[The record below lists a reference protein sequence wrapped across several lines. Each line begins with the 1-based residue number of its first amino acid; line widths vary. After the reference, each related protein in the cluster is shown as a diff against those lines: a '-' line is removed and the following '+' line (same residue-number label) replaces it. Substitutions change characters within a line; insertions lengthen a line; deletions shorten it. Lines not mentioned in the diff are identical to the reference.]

1 MASITQ
7 EDVLLILKLLDESP
21 FDELHVETEGLKLWA
36 SKHRRGISSDEAAF
50 EGTRPTPAPPIEP
63 TSAAGQGQNLSAT
76 KLAGSKAEA
85 QPPRQTLEQSAARQG
100 LMPIIAPML
109 GTFYRTPKPGS
120 PPYVDVGSLVNEDD
134 PVCIIEVMK
143 LFNTVKAGV
152 RGRIAQI
159 CAEQGQMVE
168 FQQTLFLI
176 EKIHEEKDPPKASGA

>member
-1 MASITQ
+1 MTSITQ
-7 EDVLLILKLLDESP
+7 EDVLLILRLLDESA
-21 FDELHVETEGLKLWA
+21 FDELHVETEDLKLSARKHGKGIGLEEA
-36 SKHRRGISSDEAAF
+36 SLAESKSEPAI
-50 EGTRPTPAPPIEP
+50 TREPILTEVQDQ
-63 TSAAGQGQNLSAT
+63 SLSAM
-76 KLAGSKAEA
+76 KSAGSNAEA
-85 QPPRQTLEQSAARQG
+85 QLPKQTGEQSAASQG
-100 LMPIIAPML
+100 LVPIKAPML
-109 GTFYRTPKPGS
+109 GTFYRTPKPGA

-176 EKIHEEKDPPKASGA
+176 EKIHEEKDQPKASCA